1 VKQEAAL
8 LSGKDESINCI
19 LNYQSIPYDN
29 ENLDGGYAIRAIE
42 IKRFNKIKPLCEKF
56 KALTGYDIPYIA
68 CSAEEMNSLVECGL
82 KLISLASTA
91 YNEDLKDLQH
101 IENQI
106 ENAKKGK
113 SSGFGGYETLR
124 AHLQD
129 LAYSKDRIES
139 RITLSKKLVDERREL
154 LGMLRQEAEF
164 LSANNAH
171 GLMPIILT
179 HIPIEHLKGCPV
191 KDSYFNKSCHP
202 ILYAWKELDGLEAAI
217 QRIIK
222 ACSVPTDKHELNH
235 GGESKSQYYREYYSV
250 EGAEI
255 RQKMTAIDYVNSKYL
270 HDELI
275 SKKAHM
281 MNSSI

>member
-1 VKQEAAL
+1 MKQETAL
-8 LSGKDESINCI
+8 LSGKDESVNFI

-42 IKRFNKIKPLCEKF
+42 INRFNKIKSLCETF
-56 KALTGYDIPYIA
+56 KALTGYDVPYTA
-68 CSAEEMNSLVECGL
+68 CNVEELNLLVERGLKIISVAKAAYDEEM
-82 KLISLASTA
+82 
-91 YNEDLKDLQH
+91 KDLRDV
-101 IENQI
+101 ESQI
-106 ENAKKGK
+106 ESAKKGR
-113 SSGFGGYETLR
+113 SSAFGGHGTLR

-129 LAYSKDRIES
+129 LEYRKELIES
-139 RITLSKKLVDERREL
+139 RITPAQNLINDRREL

-164 LSANNAH
+164 LSASNMH

-179 HIPIEHLKGCPV
+179 HIPIEHLKGCPI
-191 KDSYFNKSCHP
+191 KDSYFNKSDHP

-222 ACSVPTDKHELNH
+222 ACSVPTDKYELSH
-235 GGESKSQYYREYYSV
+235 GGERKSQYYREYYSV

-255 RQKMTAIDYVNSKYL
+255 RQKMSAIDYVNSKYL
-270 HDELI
+270 HDQLV
-275 SKKAHM
+275 SKKSHM